1 MTEKPSPSPAPEG
14 STDRELLRS
23 LHRLE
28 GHVRGVAG
36 MVERE
41 EAYDDV
47 LVQLMAL
54 RSAVNRIIALYLT
67 RGLEE
72 ALPSSEDSEEPL
84 QQGLERLKRSLAL
97 VLKHS

>member
-1 MTEKPSPSPAPEG
+1 MARSPSSDSEG
-14 STDRELLRS
+14 ETQRELIRS

-41 EAYDDV
+41 ESYDDV

-54 RSAVNRIIALYLT
+54 RSAVNRIIALFLEQ
-67 RGLEE
+67 GLEASLPPEEDAE
-72 ALPSSEDSEEPL
+72 AVRE
-84 QQGLERLKRSLAL
+84 GLERLKRSLAL
-97 VLKHS
+97 ILKHS